1 MNDQIL
7 DNLRNASWLQRA
19 SVKVVF
25 DLLDGAHGQ
34 TKAVGGVVRDTI
46 LGNPTGDVDMASK
59 YTPTQIIDRA
69 AKANI
74 KAIPTGIEHGTVTL
88 VIDGE
93 AIEVTSL
100 RKDIKTDG
108 RRAVVEFGGDWK
120 DDAKRRDFTF
130 NALYVGP
137 DGELL
142 DPLGGLDDCLK
153 REVRFIGDAKQRIKE
168 DYLRILR
175 FYRFFAFYGAGRP
188 EADGLRATV
197 ALKSG
202 LDQLSPERIWQ
213 ELKKLLGAP
222 DPSRSLLWMRTTG
235 VLAAIL
241 PEGEKWG
248 IDAIHGLVTAEQD
261 LGWKIDP
268 ILRLKSILPPMVD
281 KMTALGKRLRLS
293 NVEAD
298 QLQKWAMAEGLTA
311 EMSDQEL
318 KALIYWGDQPA
329 ILSALQLS
337 LANMRQ
343 KSSESLEAVERS
355 SGYLRLLKVAQTWE
369 APEFPVK
376 GQDLL
381 GLGQV
386 PGPQIGVELNKLEQA
401 WVDSGFALSREQ
413 LLADA

>member
-7 DNLRNASWLQRA
+7 DNLRNAAWLQRA

-25 DLLDGAHGQ
+25 DLLDGANGQ

-59 YTPTQIIDRA
+59 FTPTQIIDRA

-213 ELKKLLGAP
+213 ELKKLLSAP

-343 KSSESLEAVERS
+343 KSTESLEAVERS